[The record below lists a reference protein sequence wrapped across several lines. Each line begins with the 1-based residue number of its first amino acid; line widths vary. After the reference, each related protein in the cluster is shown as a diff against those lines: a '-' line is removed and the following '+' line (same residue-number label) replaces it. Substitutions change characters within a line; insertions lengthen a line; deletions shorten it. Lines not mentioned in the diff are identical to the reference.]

1 MMRNMIANT
10 SPLIVAVSGGIDSV
24 VMLHLLAMHA
34 NRPLVVAHVDH
45 GMRPDSADDEQFVS
59 NLAKQYGLQY
69 ASTRLELDAT
79 ASEDTARVARYEWL
93 EQLRHEHGAGAIA
106 TAHHED
112 DVFETIL
119 INLTRGTGWRGICSL
134 RQTESRVRPLLGHSK
149 AWIIDYALTHELS
162 WHEDSTNESLRYLRN
177 RIRHGIIPRLT
188 SEQRQKLKGLYESQ
202 CMLRE
207 EIASETKRIV
217 AEVTEHGSL
226 LRYPVIM
233 MDEREAIEVLRVW
246 LGEAL
251 ESSRYSNLLVFLKTA
266 RSGAKWSLDGRRF
279 VVASIRSL
287 IVESPRD

>member
-1 MMRNMIANT
+1 MIAST

-24 VMLHLLAMHA
+24 VMLHLLVMHG

-45 GMRPDSADDEQFVS
+45 GIRSDSADDEQFVS
-59 NLAKQYGLQY
+59 GLAKRYGLTY
-69 ASTRLELDAT
+69 VSTKLGLSAAT
-79 ASEDTARVARYEWL
+79 SEEKARMARYEWL
-93 EQLRHEHGAGAIA
+93 EKIRHDHGAVAIA

-112 DVFETIL
+112 DVFETIF
-119 INLTRGTGWRGICSL
+119 INLLRGTGWRGICSL

-177 RIRHGIIPRLT
+177 RIRHGVTPRLT
-188 SEQRQKLKGLYESQ
+188 SEQRQELKGLYESQ
-202 CMLRE
+202 CLLRE

-217 AEVTEHGSL
+217 AVVTEHGSL

-233 MDEREAIEVLRVW
+233 MDEREAIELLRAW
-246 LGEAL
+246 LGESL
-251 ESSRYSNLLVFLKTA
+251 ENSRYFDLLVFLKTA